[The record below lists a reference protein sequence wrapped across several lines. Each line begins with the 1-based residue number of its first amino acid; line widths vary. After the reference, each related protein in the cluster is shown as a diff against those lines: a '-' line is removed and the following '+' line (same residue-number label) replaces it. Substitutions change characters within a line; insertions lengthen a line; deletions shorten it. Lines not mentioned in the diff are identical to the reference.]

1 LHRKRTGGNQTTRH
15 SGVGDSRVFV
25 KQISQ
30 KAQITFELEY
40 IFKKSPQKLKAPQ
53 TGGTRTGS
61 SSASRGPVTVVVLSA
76 PTEKWRIG

>member
-1 LHRKRTGGNQTTRH
+1 
-15 SGVGDSRVFV
+15 V

-61 SSASRGPVTVVVLSA
+61 SSARGPVTVVVLSA